1 MGYYIE
7 TGTAKNKVALIEE
20 TYNAIQITPQEAE
33 FFVNEH
39 EGAVICV
46 VDNGPFEAAAF
57 CHSSDEFRTFNDS
70 ADPRP
75 KTWPLVDDRGAIER
89 ATNFKARTRTR
100 T

>member
-7 TGTAKNKVALIEE
+7 TGTVKNKAALIQE
-20 TYNAIQITPQEAE
+20 TYGAIQITQQEAE

-57 CHSSDEFRTFNDS
+57 CHNGDAFRAFSNPTD
-70 ADPRP
+70 ARP
-75 KTWPLVDDRGAIER
+75 KTWLLVDDRGAIER
-89 ATNFKARTRTR
+89 ATNFKARTRT
-100 T
+100 